1 MNKFRWSVVAIIV
14 VAAVLAVVIT
24 LQQNAEKYEATHN
37 EPNTNEITAMDVTKN
52 EDAKEDMKE
61 QTSEIGGVQDET
73 GLSQNST
80 QEEVMDVMH
89 HLTHQ
94 KVIAEEKWGAVEMNS
109 ENINAVYE
117 IVNDSDFMLK
127 GDLLNIVTGWKEGNF
142 DNVAQDH
149 NYFWEYQ
156 NGTVGRATGTLN
168 SNEEAKFIENN
179 F

>member
-1 MNKFRWSVVAIIV
+1 MNKFRWAMVGLIAAAAIIS
-14 VAAVLAVVIT
+14 VVIT
-24 LQQNAEKYEATHN
+24 IYQNAKEYEAKYN
-37 EPNTNEITAMDVTKN
+37 KPNSGDIAVMDVTGHIKK
-52 EDAKEDMKE
+52 DEDMEE

-73 GLSQNST
+73 GLTQNST

-89 HLTHQ
+89 HMTHQ

-109 ENINAVYE
+109 ENINAVYD
-117 IVNDSDFMLK
+117 IVVDSDFMLK
-127 GDLLNIVTGWKEGNF
+127 GDLLNIVSGWKEGNF

-156 NGTVGRATGTLN
+156 NGTVGKATGILN
-168 SNEEAKFIENN
+168 TDEEAEFIDNN

>member
-1 MNKFRWSVVAIIV
+1 MFGLITAAAVISVVMTIY
-14 VAAVLAVVIT
+14 
-24 LQQNAEKYEATHN
+24 QNAKNYEERRESRST
-37 EPNTNEITAMDVTKN
+37 PVEILNKDDEEAEM
-52 EDAKEDMKE
+52 EE

-73 GLSQNST
+73 GLTQNST

-89 HLTHQ
+89 HMTHQ

-109 ENINAVYE
+109 ENINAVYD
-117 IVNDSDFMLK
+117 IVVDSDFMLK
-127 GDLLNIVTGWKEGNF
+127 GDLLNIVSGWKEGNF

-156 NGTVGRATGTLN
+156 NGTVGKATGILN
-168 SNEEAKFIENN
+168 TDEEAEFIDNN

>member
-1 MNKFRWSVVAIIV
+1 MNKFRWSMVGLITA
-14 VAAVLAVVIT
+14 AAVISVVMTIY
-24 LQQNAEKYEATHN
+24 QNAKNYEERRESRST
-37 EPNTNEITAMDVTKN
+37 PVEILNKDDEEAEM
-52 EDAKEDMKE
+52 EE

-73 GLSQNST
+73 GLTQNST

-89 HLTHQ
+89 HMTHQ

-109 ENINAVYE
+109 ENINAVYD
-117 IVNDSDFMLK
+117 IVVDSDFMLK
-127 GDLLNIVTGWKEGNF
+127 GDLLNIVSGWKEGNF

-156 NGTVGRATGTLN
+156 NGTVGKATGILN
-168 SNEEAKFIENN
+168 TDEEAEFIDNN

>member
-1 MNKFRWSVVAIIV
+1 MNKFRWSMVGLITA
-14 VAAVLAVVIT
+14 AAVISVVMTIY
-24 LQQNAEKYEATHN
+24 QNAKNYEERRESRSA
-37 EPNTNEITAMDVTKN
+37 PVEILNKDDEEAEM
-52 EDAKEDMKE
+52 EE

-73 GLSQNST
+73 GLTQNST

-89 HLTHQ
+89 HMTHQ

-109 ENINAVYE
+109 ENINAVYD
-117 IVNDSDFMLK
+117 IVVDSDFMLK
-127 GDLLNIVTGWKEGNF
+127 GDLLNIVSGWKEGNF

-156 NGTVGRATGTLN
+156 NGTVGKATGILN
-168 SNEEAKFIENN
+168 TDEEAEFIDNN

>member
-89 HLTHQ
+89 HMTHQ

-156 NGTVGRATGTLN
+156 RGTVGRATGTLN
-168 SNEEAKFIENN
+168 SNEEAKFIKNN

>member
-1 MNKFRWSVVAIIV
+1 MNKFRWSVVVIIV

-37 EPNTNEITAMDVTKN
+37 EPNTNKITAMDVTKN

-80 QEEVMDVMH
+80 QEEVMNVMH
-89 HLTHQ
+89 HMTHQ

-156 NGTVGRATGTLN
+156 RGTVGRATGTLN

>member
-1 MNKFRWSVVAIIV
+1 MNKFKWSMVGLITAAAVISVVMTIY
-14 VAAVLAVVIT
+14 
-24 LQQNAEKYEATHN
+24 QNAKNYEERRESRSTPVGILNKDDEEA
-37 EPNTNEITAMDVTKN
+37 EME
-52 EDAKEDMKE
+52 E

-73 GLSQNST
+73 GLTQNST

-89 HLTHQ
+89 HMTHQ

-109 ENINAVYE
+109 ENINAVYD
-117 IVNDSDFMLK
+117 IVVDSDFMLK
-127 GDLLNIVTGWKEGNF
+127 GDLLNIVSGWKEGNF

-156 NGTVGRATGTLN
+156 NGTVGKATGILN
-168 SNEEAKFIENN
+168 TDEEAEFIDNN

>member
-89 HLTHQ
+89 HMTHQ

-156 NGTVGRATGTLN
+156 RGTVGRATGTLN

>member
-89 HLTHQ
+89 HMTHQ

-127 GDLLNIVTGWKEGNF
+127 GDLLNIVTGWKEGIF

-156 NGTVGRATGTLN
+156 RGTVGRATGTLN

>member
-1 MNKFRWSVVAIIV
+1 MNKFKWSMVGLITAAAVISVVMTIY
-14 VAAVLAVVIT
+14 
-24 LQQNAEKYEATHN
+24 QNAKNYEERRESRST
-37 EPNTNEITAMDVTKN
+37 PVEILNKDDEEAEM
-52 EDAKEDMKE
+52 EE

-73 GLSQNST
+73 GLTQNST

-89 HLTHQ
+89 HMTHQ

-109 ENINAVYE
+109 ENINAVYD
-117 IVNDSDFMLK
+117 IVVDSDFMLK
-127 GDLLNIVTGWKEGNF
+127 GDLLNIVSGWKEGNF

-156 NGTVGRATGTLN
+156 NGTVGKATGILN
-168 SNEEAKFIENN
+168 TDEEAEFIDNN

>member
-1 MNKFRWSVVAIIV
+1 MVGLITAAAVISVVMTIYH
-14 VAAVLAVVIT
+14 
-24 LQQNAEKYEATHN
+24 NAKNYEERRESRST
-37 EPNTNEITAMDVTKN
+37 PVEILNKDDEEAEM
-52 EDAKEDMKE
+52 EE

-73 GLSQNST
+73 GLTQNST

-89 HLTHQ
+89 HMTHQ

-109 ENINAVYE
+109 ENINAVYD
-117 IVNDSDFMLK
+117 IVVDSDFMLK
-127 GDLLNIVTGWKEGNF
+127 GDLLNIVSGWKEGNF

-156 NGTVGRATGTLN
+156 NGTVGKATGILN
-168 SNEEAKFIENN
+168 TDEEAEFIDNN

>member
-24 LQQNAEKYEATHN
+24 LQQNAEKYETTHN

-89 HLTHQ
+89 HMTHQ

>member
-1 MNKFRWSVVAIIV
+1 MNKFRWSMVGLITA
-14 VAAVLAVVIT
+14 AAVISVVMTIY
-24 LQQNAEKYEATHN
+24 QNAKNYEERRESRST
-37 EPNTNEITAMDVTKN
+37 PVEILNKDDEEVEM
-52 EDAKEDMKE
+52 EE

-73 GLSQNST
+73 GLTQNST

-89 HLTHQ
+89 HMTHQ

-109 ENINAVYE
+109 ENINAVYD
-117 IVNDSDFMLK
+117 IVVDSDFMLK
-127 GDLLNIVTGWKEGNF
+127 GDLLNIVSGWKEGNF

-156 NGTVGRATGTLN
+156 NGTVGKATGILN
-168 SNEEAKFIENN
+168 TDEEAEFIDNN

>member
-1 MNKFRWSVVAIIV
+1 MNKFKWSMVGLITAAAVISVVMTIY
-14 VAAVLAVVIT
+14 
-24 LQQNAEKYEATHN
+24 QNAKNYEERRESRSTSVGILNKDDEEA
-37 EPNTNEITAMDVTKN
+37 EME
-52 EDAKEDMKE
+52 E

-73 GLSQNST
+73 GLTQNST

-89 HLTHQ
+89 HMTHQ

-109 ENINAVYE
+109 ENINAVYD
-117 IVNDSDFMLK
+117 IVVDSDFMLK
-127 GDLLNIVTGWKEGNF
+127 GDLLNIVSGWKEGNF

-156 NGTVGRATGTLN
+156 NGTVGKATGILN
-168 SNEEAKFIENN
+168 TDEEAEFIDNN

>member
-1 MNKFRWSVVAIIV
+1 MVGLITAAAVISVVMTIY
-14 VAAVLAVVIT
+14 
-24 LQQNAEKYEATHN
+24 QNAKNYEERRESRST
-37 EPNTNEITAMDVTKN
+37 PVEILNKDDEEAEM
-52 EDAKEDMKE
+52 EE

-73 GLSQNST
+73 GLTQNST

-89 HLTHQ
+89 HMTHQ

-109 ENINAVYE
+109 ENINAVYD
-117 IVNDSDFMLK
+117 IVVDSDFMLK
-127 GDLLNIVTGWKEGNF
+127 GDLLNIVSGWKEGNF

-156 NGTVGRATGTLN
+156 NGTVGKATGILN
-168 SNEEAKFIENN
+168 TDEEAEFIDNN

>member
-1 MNKFRWSVVAIIV
+1 MNKFKWSMVGLITAAAVISVVMTIY
-14 VAAVLAVVIT
+14 
-24 LQQNAEKYEATHN
+24 QNAKNYEERRESRST
-37 EPNTNEITAMDVTKN
+37 PVEILNKDDEEAEMG
-52 EDAKEDMKE
+52 E

-73 GLSQNST
+73 GLTQNST

-89 HLTHQ
+89 HMTHQ

-109 ENINAVYE
+109 ENINAVYD
-117 IVNDSDFMLK
+117 IVVDSDFMLK
-127 GDLLNIVTGWKEGNF
+127 GDLLNIVSGWKEGNF

-156 NGTVGRATGTLN
+156 NGTVGKATGILN
-168 SNEEAKFIENN
+168 TDEEAEFIDNN

>member
-1 MNKFRWSVVAIIV
+1 MNKFKWSMVGLITAAAVISVVMTIY
-14 VAAVLAVVIT
+14 
-24 LQQNAEKYEATHN
+24 QNAKNYEERRESRSTHV
-37 EPNTNEITAMDVTKN
+37 EILNKDDEEAEM
-52 EDAKEDMKE
+52 EE

-73 GLSQNST
+73 GLTQNST

-89 HLTHQ
+89 HMTHQ

-109 ENINAVYE
+109 ENINAVYD
-117 IVNDSDFMLK
+117 IVVDSDFMLK
-127 GDLLNIVTGWKEGNF
+127 GDLLNIVSGWKEGNF

-156 NGTVGRATGTLN
+156 NGTVGKATGILN
-168 SNEEAKFIENN
+168 TDEEAEFIDNN

>member
-1 MNKFRWSVVAIIV
+1 MNKFKWSMVGLITAAAVISVVMTIF
-14 VAAVLAVVIT
+14 
-24 LQQNAEKYEATHN
+24 QNAKNYEERRESRST
-37 EPNTNEITAMDVTKN
+37 PVEILNKDDEEAEM
-52 EDAKEDMKE
+52 EE

-73 GLSQNST
+73 GLTQNST

-89 HLTHQ
+89 HMTHQ

-109 ENINAVYE
+109 ENINAVYD
-117 IVNDSDFMLK
+117 IVVDSDFMLK
-127 GDLLNIVTGWKEGNF
+127 GDLLNIVSGWKEGNF

-156 NGTVGRATGTLN
+156 NGTVGKATGILN
-168 SNEEAKFIENN
+168 TDEEAEFIDNN

>member
-1 MNKFRWSVVAIIV
+1 MNKFRWSMVGLIAAAAIIS
-14 VAAVLAVVIT
+14 VVIT
-24 LQQNAEKYEATHN
+24 IYQNAKQYKTDSGDIAV
-37 EPNTNEITAMDVTKN
+37 MDVTGHIKK
-52 EDAKEDMKE
+52 DEDMEE

-73 GLSQNST
+73 GLTQNST

-89 HLTHQ
+89 HMTHQ

-117 IVNDSDFMLK
+117 IVVDSDFMLK

-142 DNVAQDH
+142 
-149 NYFWEYQ
+149 
-156 NGTVGRATGTLN
+156 N
-168 SNEEAKFIENN
+168 SAEEEEFIGNN

>member
-1 MNKFRWSVVAIIV
+1 MNKFRWSMVGLITA
-14 VAAVLAVVIT
+14 AAVISVVMTIY
-24 LQQNAEKYEATHN
+24 QNAKNYEERRESRSN
-37 EPNTNEITAMDVTKN
+37 PVEILNKDDEEAEM
-52 EDAKEDMKE
+52 EE

-73 GLSQNST
+73 GLTQNST

-89 HLTHQ
+89 HMTHQ

-109 ENINAVYE
+109 ENINAVYD
-117 IVNDSDFMLK
+117 IVVDSDFMLK
-127 GDLLNIVTGWKEGNF
+127 GDLLNIVSGWKEGNF

-156 NGTVGRATGTLN
+156 NGTVGKATGILN
-168 SNEEAKFIENN
+168 TDEEAEFIDNN

>member
-1 MNKFRWSVVAIIV
+1 MNKFKWSMVGLITAAAVISVVMTIY
-14 VAAVLAVVIT
+14 
-24 LQQNAEKYEATHN
+24 QNAKNYEEMRESRST
-37 EPNTNEITAMDVTKN
+37 PVEILNKDDEEAEM
-52 EDAKEDMKE
+52 EE

-73 GLSQNST
+73 GLTQNST

-89 HLTHQ
+89 HMTHQ

-109 ENINAVYE
+109 ENINAVYD
-117 IVNDSDFMLK
+117 IVVDSDFMLK
-127 GDLLNIVTGWKEGNF
+127 GDLLNIVSGWKEGNF

-156 NGTVGRATGTLN
+156 NGTVGKATGILN
-168 SNEEAKFIENN
+168 TDEEAEFIDNN

>member
-1 MNKFRWSVVAIIV
+1 MNKFRWSMVGLIAAAAIISM
-14 VAAVLAVVIT
+14 VIT
-24 LQQNAEKYEATHN
+24 IYQNAKEYEAKQN
-37 EPNTNEITAMDVTKN
+37 VPNSGDIAVIDDTGHIKKD
-52 EDAKEDMKE
+52 EDMEE

-73 GLSQNST
+73 GLTQNSI

-89 HLTHQ
+89 HMTHQ

-117 IVNDSDFMLK
+117 IVVDSDFMLK

-156 NGTVGRATGTLN
+156 NGTVGKATGILN
-168 SNEEAKFIENN
+168 SAEEEEFIGNN

>member
-1 MNKFRWSVVAIIV
+1 MVGLITAAAVISVVMTIY
-14 VAAVLAVVIT
+14 
-24 LQQNAEKYEATHN
+24 QNAKNYEERRESRSA
-37 EPNTNEITAMDVTKN
+37 PVEILNKDDEEAEM
-52 EDAKEDMKE
+52 EE

-73 GLSQNST
+73 GLTQNST

-89 HLTHQ
+89 HMTHQ

-109 ENINAVYE
+109 ENINAVYD
-117 IVNDSDFMLK
+117 IVVDSDFMLK
-127 GDLLNIVTGWKEGNF
+127 GDLLNIVSGWKEGNF

-156 NGTVGRATGTLN
+156 NGTVGKATGILN
-168 SNEEAKFIENN
+168 TDEEAEFIDNN

>member
-1 MNKFRWSVVAIIV
+1 MNKFKWSMVGLITAAAVISVVMTIY
-14 VAAVLAVVIT
+14 
-24 LQQNAEKYEATHN
+24 QNAKNYEERRESRST
-37 EPNTNEITAMDVTKN
+37 PVEILNKDDEEAGMG
-52 EDAKEDMKE
+52 E

-73 GLSQNST
+73 GLTQNST

-89 HLTHQ
+89 HMTHQ

-109 ENINAVYE
+109 ENINAVYD
-117 IVNDSDFMLK
+117 IVVDSDFMLK
-127 GDLLNIVTGWKEGNF
+127 GDLLNIVSGWKEGNF

-156 NGTVGRATGTLN
+156 NGTVGKATGILN
-168 SNEEAKFIENN
+168 TDEEAEFIDNN